1 MGYQTG
7 MLKHR
12 VKILKRVQT
21 ASKFSAAGGPVSYVP
36 IKEVWA
42 GYQFNKGAKS
52 LREGALDAYDTVMFY
67 FHASVP
73 INRNNY
79 IGHKGRVYQITS
91 FNDEYADDKIQIT
104 AVEIVGKIADVPS
117 SGNLETN
124 EQVPN
129 EDI

>member
-1 MGYQTG
+1 M
-7 MLKHR
+7 
-12 VKILKRVQT
+12 
-21 ASKFSAAGGPVSYVP
+21 
-36 IKEVWA
+36 
-42 GYQFNKGAKS
+42 
-52 LREGALDAYDTVMFY
+52 MFY

-124 EQVPN
+124 EQAVPN